1 MHPDTDAST
10 SPPFELA
17 ISSLL
22 LLLLLLYAFVKLSL
36 CAGSGESRSRKEE
49 FTREHTQTHATA
61 VAAHR
66 SSTTITTTHRENT
79 SRSALV
85 SCAFILKIVAT
96 ETGVEFY
103 DASPSFFLQCFD
115 KTWVLDSKQ
124 RERKK

>member
-49 FTREHTQTHATA
+49 FTREHKKQTRATA

-66 SSTTITTTHRENT
+66 SSATITTDLAEKTPL
-79 SRSALV
+79 AL
-85 SCAFILKIVAT
+85 L
-96 ETGVEFY
+96 
-103 DASPSFFLQCFD
+103 SFRAL
-115 KTWVLDSKQ
+115 LY
-124 RERKK
+124 

>member
-22 LLLLLLYAFVKLSL
+22 LLLLLYACVKLSL

-79 SRSALV
+79 SHSALV

-103 DASPSFFLQCFD
+103 DESPSFFLQCFD
-115 KTWVLDSKQ
+115 KTLPDSKQ

>member
-103 DASPSFFLQCFD
+103 DESPSFFLQCFD
-115 KTWVLDSKQ
+115 KTLPDSKQ

>member
-10 SPPFELA
+10 SPPFEPA

-79 SRSALV
+79 SHSALV

-103 DASPSFFLQCFD
+103 DESPSFFLQCFD
-115 KTWVLDSKQ
+115 ETLLASKQ